1 MRIIFL
7 LFIPLFIFSCS
18 NLTQEEEKTSTT
30 YSKETN
36 KTFEAIERSQVKNYV
51 EDLHQT
57 KSSNKLSEKKE
68 PTTNVSP
75 IAIQEVKLKG
85 NPNTIRELNQVL
97 SFHCMKHRK
106 RFKSEQSCIEKVNSS
121 LKKCEIGQKKVTPQF
136 VRCLKDELKKI

>member
-7 LFIPLFIFSCS
+7 LLLPLFIFSCS
-18 NLTQEEEKTSTT
+18 NLTSEEEKTSTT
-30 YSKETN
+30 YSRETN

-57 KSSNKLSEKKE
+57 KSSNKLTDKKE
-68 PTTNVSP
+68 LTSNVSP
-75 IAIQEVKLKG
+75 IANQEVSLKG
-85 NPNTIRELNQVL
+85 SPSTVRELNQVL

-121 LKKCEIGQKKVTPQF
+121 LTKCEIGQKKITPQF